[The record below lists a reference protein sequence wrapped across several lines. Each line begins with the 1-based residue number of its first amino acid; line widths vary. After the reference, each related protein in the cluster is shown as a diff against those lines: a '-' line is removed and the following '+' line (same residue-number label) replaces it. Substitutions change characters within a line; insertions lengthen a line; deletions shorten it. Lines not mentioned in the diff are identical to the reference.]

1 MGEGEAAFGE
11 WYRRMHTATKDRRCN
26 HLGTR
31 GRVSCPG
38 VFVRCFFQNVSELQQ
53 SLVFAALVRQRE
65 PVRRHPA
72 AKLSDLIAGR
82 KQTDWSDACVFFCF
96 LFLGKAVERSS
107 RSGAGG
113 RAEAKKPHGGKC
125 HEALPDLKTVLISL
139 LFVSFLQRALFKL
152 ACLQVAER
160 FYFFCCVFFFFFFRL
175 ALMKADT
182 LKSK

>member
-1 MGEGEAAFGE
+1 M
-11 WYRRMHTATKDRRCN
+11 
-26 HLGTR
+26 
-31 GRVSCPG
+31 
-38 VFVRCFFQNVSELQQ
+38 FFL
-53 SLVFAALVRQRE
+53 
-65 PVRRHPA
+65 
-72 AKLSDLIAGR
+72 
-82 KQTDWSDACVFFCF
+82 FF
-96 LFLGKAVERSS
+96 FLGKAVERSS
-107 RSGAGG
+107 RSSTGG

-160 FYFFCCVFFFFFFRL
+160 FYFFCGVFFLFFFSRL